1 MIIRICIA
9 VQLWLL
15 DVSLPPS
22 TIRYLDAS
30 LPDGSPPGWFATWT
44 SRTFGCFDT
53 RTFRYLLGRFAT
65 CLKACNLLYSD
76 NRNGVVW
83 HDPSCR
89 YHYKPHWANY
99 VIAKNF
105 YYGFV
110 LYFQLP
116 SRFIVP
122 ASLRRCFEDCSTL
135 LHYWKSGNDFD
146 E

>member
-30 LPDGSPPGWFATWT
+30 LPDGSPPGRFATWT

-65 CLKACNLLYSD
+65 CLKACNLY
-76 NRNGVVW
+76 
-83 HDPSCR
+83 C
-89 YHYKPHWANY
+89 
-99 VIAKNF
+99 INF
-105 YYGFV
+105 SKSFPIFNTRGLLSPTVSLSMYATALQTASVFCTNLNEQHV
-110 LYFQLP
+110 Q
-116 SRFIVP
+116 RFATETP
-122 ASLRRCFEDCSTL
+122 
-135 LHYWKSGNDFD
+135 Y
-146 E
+146 